1 MAIDSPH
8 LADLAQASML
18 MGRDGRFPRRCYVFA
33 ALLAAAHL
41 ALAWRGLEAEGLF
54 GKRGSRLGLEM

>member
-1 MAIDSPH
+1 
-8 LADLAQASML
+8 ML

-41 ALAWRGLEAEGLF
+41 ALAGRGLEAEGLF